1 MSDADS
7 QAASKPESQADPNL
21 KASGGQLESLE
32 PDQVVAV
39 VMRLAMEI
47 CVLRDRL
54 STQEQLLS
62 ERGVL
67 TPEDIESFT
76 PSGDESAAR
85 RDARRRL
92 IEGIIDDLS

>member
-1 MSDADS
+1 MTEAG
-7 QAASKPESQADPNL
+7 SKAKPNSESQAGPEP

-62 ERGVL
+62 ERGLL
-67 TPEDIESFT
+67 TSEDIESYT